1 MSTLSQ
7 FMGGARPPKQ
17 LINRTSAGGISAD
30 EVGPAGPSVMRVA
43 KAALTGALTADTLST
58 VLSLTGA
65 GSVGFVACTSVDATS
80 RTHRFKLTIDGV
92 VVYDAAVLETTS
104 TSRGIQLIGAT
115 TSLGGAFAPV
125 FDPVPFNT
133 SFLLEYASSLTETA
147 NTNIYYNYRM
157 Y

>member
-17 LINRTSAGGISAD
+17 LINRTSSDGISAD
-30 EVGPAGPSVMRVA
+30 IVGPANPANMLVA
-43 KAALTGALTADTLST
+43 KAALTGALTANVLSP

-65 GSVGFVACTSVDATS
+65 GSVGFVACTGVDGTS

-92 VVYDAAVLETTS
+92 VVYDAAVLATTTS
-104 TSRGIQLIGAT
+104 SEGIQLIGAT
-115 TSLGGAFAPV
+115 ATSSGRIAPV

-147 NTNIYYNYRM
+147 KTNIYYHYRM